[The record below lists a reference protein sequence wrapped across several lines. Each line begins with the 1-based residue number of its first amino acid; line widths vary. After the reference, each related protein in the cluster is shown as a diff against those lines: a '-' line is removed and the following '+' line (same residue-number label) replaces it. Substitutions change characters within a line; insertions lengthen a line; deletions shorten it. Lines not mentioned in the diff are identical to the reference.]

1 MFLYFR
7 QKNIISFVWNTNM
20 AATPIVLCEN
30 ALLFEE
36 LVSVRHFNLRLD
48 PILGF
53 HTFPRDTKDN
63 RHSGQVN
70 VPNKRNNQNLFV
82 KSTPAWPTWRQVRR
96 SMWFD
101 LLLVCSRILFLLPKG
116 VLSRHEFRKMV
127 NQDWESFL
135 VLARREAWL
144 FPAWHRPVPLL
155 MSLFLKLRLHEQ
167 FSCGNFHLT
176 FLFASASPVY
186 TRIFCFCGN
195 FYLTIFI
202 C

>member
-1 MFLYFR
+1 
-7 QKNIISFVWNTNM
+7 
-20 AATPIVLCEN
+20 
-30 ALLFEE
+30 
-36 LVSVRHFNLRLD
+36 
-48 PILGF
+48 
-53 HTFPRDTKDN
+53 
-63 RHSGQVN
+63 
-70 VPNKRNNQNLFV
+70 
-82 KSTPAWPTWRQVRR
+82 
-96 SMWFD
+96 MWFD

-116 VLSRHEFRKMV
+116 VLSRHEFRKIV

-202 C
+202 CWDKPRLHEQFLCGNFHLAIFICSCRWRKLTNFMTIIFAEKPAC